1 MVSRKRKRRIGREE
15 MYMYTILMIDRQVG
29 CYTRTF

>member
-15 MYMYTILMIDRQVG
+15 MYMYTILMIDRQVSY
-29 CYTRTF
+29 YTRTP